1 MILSILATVAV
12 LTAIAVIVA
21 ALVFAETVLVYV
33 ALGLAG
39 VSVLLLLGALLQER
53 SGGGGRPDRTDG
65 LGKASVPVMAATA
78 ASAVPIAHVESEN
91 PGRVPAPASEPVRE
105 PHVPERPA
113 WPTPVAEDAG
123 HGEPEYD
130 VPRWQTPT
138 AHDWPEPDTA
148 VHDAAPS
155 APHAGPIPSWASSEE
170 ERPLRAPAPWESGT
184 GAADTAA
191 RAERDEPSGTTAEDG
206 PDTGDGTG
214 ERTAA
219 ASGAAFAYDIP
230 GRTPPAD
237 DSPSAEDRPP
247 FGEDAAEEDIDD
259 APFTDAPD
267 EHGGR
272 ERGGSAFASEEPFVY
287 SIPRPAQAVEE
298 NFPGHGD
305 DDSGSAVR
313 DAAPSGHDV
322 PGDGD
327 QDSDGDGTQGTGT
340 SDRASFVYDIPGRS
354 AAEGT
359 VEEDAFAEDGDA
371 GDRSVEEES
380 GAFAYDVPG
389 VSSAQDASSPG
400 DGSRAAR
407 DAVEEDIDDAP
418 SADAPEKGDAEEP
431 GEDMATAGT
440 PEPDEA
446 SVPAADHEDA
456 RDTAEARAAE
466 RPEEADEGSEPAD
479 DREDALEAH
488 ATEQTQSEPG
498 ADGDGP
504 ETAVL
509 PVVSGGSEPEDGHAP
524 GSETAVLPVIS
535 ADSEPEEERAPDGGP
550 DDAGTDEAADSTG
563 DGARTDDEADER
575 AADADRTEDADS
587 DSDAGGGGAF
597 SYRVPRGGD
606 EEEDGARAGDVPAAA
621 EPDQGDTVEADSA
634 ARAERPADGAED
646 GPDGDGARD
655 TADRA
660 SHDDASDTK
669 R

>member
-39 VSVLLLLGALLQER
+39 VSVLLLLGALLQGR

-105 PHVPERPA
+105 PRVPERPA

-148 VHDAAPS
+148 AHDAAPS
-155 APHAGPIPSWASSEE
+155 APHAGPTPSWASSEE
-170 ERPLRAPAPWESGT
+170 ERPLRAPAPWESGAD
-184 GAADTAA
+184 AADTAA
-191 RAERDEPSGTTAEDG
+191 RAEWDEPSGTTAEDG

-219 ASGAAFAYDIP
+219 SGPAFTYDIP

-237 DSPSAEDRPP
+237 DGPSAEDRPP
-247 FGEDAAEEDIDD
+247 FGEDAVGEDIDD

-272 ERGGSAFASEEPFVY
+272 ERGGSAFTSEEPFAY

-298 NFPGHGD
+298 NFPGNGD
-305 DDSGSAVR
+305 DDSGSADR
-313 DAAPSGHDV
+313 DAAPSARDV

-327 QDSDGDGTQGTGT
+327 RDSDGDGTQGTGT
-340 SDRASFVYDIPGRS
+340 SDRAPFAYDIPGRS
-354 AAEGT
+354 AAEGA
-359 VEEDAFAEDGDA
+359 VEEDAFAEDGDD
-371 GDRSVEEES
+371 GDRPDEEES

-389 VSSAQDASSPG
+389 ASSAEDASSPG

-418 SADAPEKGDAEEP
+418 SADAPERSDAGEP
-431 GEDMATAGT
+431 GEDTAAAGT

-466 RPEEADEGSEPAD
+466 RPEEADEDSEPAA

-488 ATEQTQSEPG
+488 ATEQAPSEPG
-498 ADGDGP
+498 ADGGGP

-509 PVVSGGSEPEDGHAP
+509 PVVSGEPEDGHAP

-535 ADSEPEEERAPDGGP
+535 ADSEPEEERAPDGDP
-550 DDAGTDEAADSTG
+550 DDAGTDEVADSTG
-563 DGARTDDEADER
+563 DGARADDEADER
-575 AADADRTEDADS
+575 AADGDSGDGRDAS
-587 DSDAGGGGAF
+587 SGAF
-597 SYRVPRGGD
+597 SYRVPSGGD
-606 EEEDGARAGDVPAAA
+606 EDEDGARAGDVPAAA
-621 EPDQGDTVEADSA
+621 EPDHGDTGEADSA

-646 GPDGDGARD
+646 GPDEDGARD

-660 SHDDASDTK
+660 PHDDASDTK

>member
-1 MILSILATVAV
+1 MAV

-39 VSVLLLLGALLQER
+39 VSVLLLLGALLQGR
-53 SGGGGRPDRTDG
+53 SGGGGGPDRTDG

-148 VHDAAPS
+148 AHDAAPS
-155 APHAGPIPSWASSEE
+155 APHTGPIPSWASSEE
-170 ERPLRAPAPWESGT
+170 ERPLRAPALWESGT

-191 RAERDEPSGTTAEDG
+191 RSEWDESSGTTAEDG

-219 ASGAAFAYDIP
+219 ASGAAFTYDIP

-237 DSPSAEDRPP
+237 DGPSAEDRPP
-247 FGEDAAEEDIDD
+247 FGEDAVGEDIDD

-298 NFPGHGD
+298 NFPGNGD
-305 DDSGSAVR
+305 DDSVGADR
-313 DAAPSGHDV
+313 DAAPSAHDV

-327 QDSDGDGTQGTGT
+327 QDGDGAGTQGTDT
-340 SDRASFVYDIPGRS
+340 SDRASFAYDIPGRS

-359 VEEDAFAEDGDA
+359 AEEDAFAEGGDDGDRP
-371 GDRSVEEES
+371 DDEES

-389 VSSAQDASSPG
+389 VSSAEDASSPG

-418 SADAPEKGDAEEP
+418 SADAPERSDAEEP
-431 GEDMATAGT
+431 GEDTATAGT

-456 RDTAEARAAE
+456 RDTVEVRASE
-466 RPEEADEGSEPAD
+466 RPEEADEDSEPAD
-479 DREDALEAH
+479 DREDAPEAH
-488 ATEQTQSEPG
+488 ATEQALSVPG

-509 PVVSGGSEPEDGHAP
+509 PVVSGESEPEDGHAP

-535 ADSEPEEERAPDGGP
+535 ADSEPEEERAPDGDP
-550 DDAGTDEAADSTG
+550 DDAGTDAVADSTG

-575 AADADRTEDADS
+575 AADADDDS
-587 DSDAGGGGAF
+587 DGGGGGAF

-606 EEEDGARAGDVPAAA
+606 GDEDGARAGDVPTAA
-621 EPDQGDTVEADSA
+621 EPDQGDTGEDGSA
-634 ARAERPADGAED
+634 ARTERPADGAED
-646 GPDGDGARD
+646 GPDEDGARD